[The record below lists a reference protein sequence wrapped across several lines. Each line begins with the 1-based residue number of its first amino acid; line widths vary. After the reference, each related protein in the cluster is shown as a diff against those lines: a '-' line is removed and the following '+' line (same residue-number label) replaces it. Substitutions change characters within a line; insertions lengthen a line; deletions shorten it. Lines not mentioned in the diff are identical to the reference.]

1 MAGSYV
7 KVGSG
12 DHRVLA
18 LHGWFGSALGWG
30 SLPDYLD
37 GRQFTYVFPDLR
49 GYGSRRDEAGEFTM
63 AEAAA
68 DALELADSLGWD
80 RFSLVGHSMS
90 GVAVQ
95 HVLLQAPHRVRR
107 LVGVAPVPASGLPL
121 GESEWSL
128 FNSAAASPASRAMIV
143 NYATGNR
150 LAPAFIDHVVG
161 HSIDNAD
168 ETAFG
173 AYLESWARAGQ
184 SRPTL
189 LDRVK
194 GIEVPIKVITGEYDP
209 TQPAEF
215 MEQAWLQVY
224 PNSELEVLR
233 GSGHYP
239 MFETPVTLAVSIE
252 EFLAR
257 G

>member
-7 KVGSG
+7 MVGSG
-12 DHRVLA
+12 DHHVIA

-30 SLPDYLD
+30 HLPEYLNTAE
-37 GRQFTYVFPDLR
+37 FSYVFPDLR

-68 DALELADSLGWD
+68 DALVLADQLGWD
-80 RFSLVGHSMS
+80 RFSLIGHSMS
-90 GVAVQ
+90 GVAIQ
-95 HVLLQAPHRVRR
+95 HVLDQAPHRVRR
-107 LVGVAPVPASGLPL
+107 LVGVAPVPASGLPF

-128 FNSAAASPASRAMIV
+128 FRSAAASPASRAMIV

-150 LAPAFIDHVVG
+150 LAPAFIDNVVA
-161 HSIDNAD
+161 HSMDNSD

-173 AYLESWARAGQ
+173 AYLESWAHAGQ
-184 SRPTL
+184 LRPAL

>member
-1 MAGSYV
+1 M
-7 KVGSG
+7 VGSG
-12 DHRVLA
+12 DHHVIA

-30 SLPDYLD
+30 HLPDYLNTTE
-37 GRQFTYVFPDLR
+37 FSYVFPDLR
-49 GYGSRRDEAGEFTM
+49 GYGSRRDEPGEFTM

-68 DALELADSLGWD
+68 DAITLADQLGWE
-80 RFSLVGHSMS
+80 RFSVIGHSMS
-90 GVAVQ
+90 GVAIQ
-95 HVLLQAPHRVRR
+95 HVLDQARPRVRR
-107 LVGVAPVPASGLPL
+107 LIGVAPVPAGGLPL

-128 FNSAAASPASRAMIV
+128 FASAAASPASRAMIV

-150 LAPAFIDHVVG
+150 LAPAFIDQIVT
-161 HSIDNAD
+161 HSLENSS

-173 AYLESWARAGQ
+173 AYLESWARAERL
-184 SRPTL
+184 RPAL

-194 GIEVPIKVITGEYDP
+194 GIDVPVKVITGEYDP

-224 PNSELEVLR
+224 PNTEIDVLR
-233 GSGHYP
+233 ASGNYP
-239 MFETPVTLAVSIE
+239 MFETPITLSVAIE

>member
-12 DHRVLA
+12 DHHVIA

-30 SLPDYLD
+30 HLPDYLSTA
-37 GRQFTYVFPDLR
+37 QFSYVFPDLR
-49 GYGSRRDEAGEFTM
+49 GYGSRQGEEGEFTM
-63 AEAAA
+63 AEAAQ
-68 DALELADSLGWD
+68 DAIALADELGWE

-95 HVLLQAPHRVRR
+95 HVLALASHRVRR
-107 LVGVAPVPASGLPL
+107 LVGVAPVPATGLPL

-128 FNSAAASPASRAMIV
+128 FAAAATSPASRAMIV
-143 NYATGNR
+143 NYSTGSR
-150 LAPAFIDHVVG
+150 LTPVFIDTIVRHSLDNSDVG
-161 HSIDNAD
+161 
-168 ETAFG
+168 AFG
-173 AYLESWARAGQ
+173 CYLPSWARADI
-184 SRPTL
+184 L
-189 LDRVK
+189 ARVK
-194 GIEVPIKVITGEYDP
+194 GNEVPVKVITGEYDP

-233 GSGHYP
+233 GTGHYP
-239 MFETPVTLAVSIE
+239 MYETPVALAVSIE